1 MRLAIIA
8 TLAAV
13 SAPAFA
19 GSIDVMSTDR
29 TNRSVEFIRCDVCEP
44 EVDADQKAEAA
55 GPVLKPGEQK
65 IEIRTVNG
73 QKMIYRTES
82 WMGGS
87 PVVMVSKAPAS
98 LDAAVADTEP
108 LPAET
113 PIIDRDATTS
123 AVSAGM
129 QHMPPPIEEAK
140 VAPPPFDPGKLELRL
155 P

>member
-8 TLAAV
+8 ALAAV
-13 SAPAFA
+13 SAPALA
-19 GSIDVMSTDR
+19 GSIDVKSTDR
-29 TNRSVEFIRCDVCEP
+29 TNRSVEFIRCDVCDSEA
-44 EVDADQKAEAA
+44 DAAQEAEAT

-73 QKMIYRTES
+73 QKMIYRTEA

-87 PVVMVSKAPAS
+87 PVVMVSKVPAS

-108 LPAET
+108 APAET
-113 PIIDRDATTS
+113 PTIDRDATTS

-129 QHMPPPIEEAK
+129 QEMPPAIGETKAA
-140 VAPPPFDPGKLELRL
+140 APAFDPGALQLRL

>member
-8 TLAAV
+8 AFAAM

-19 GSIDVMSTDR
+19 GSIDVKATDR
-29 TNRSVEFIRCDVCEP
+29 SGRSVEFIRCEACGQMAEKKV
-44 EVDADQKAEAA
+44 VDT
-55 GPVLKPGEQK
+55 GPMLRPGEQK

-73 QKMIYRTES
+73 QKMIYRTEA

-87 PVVMVSKAPAS
+87 PVVMVSKAPAG

-108 LPAET
+108 LPVET

-123 AVSAGM
+123 AVSADM

-140 VAPPPFDPGKLELRL
+140 AAPPPFDPGKMQLRL